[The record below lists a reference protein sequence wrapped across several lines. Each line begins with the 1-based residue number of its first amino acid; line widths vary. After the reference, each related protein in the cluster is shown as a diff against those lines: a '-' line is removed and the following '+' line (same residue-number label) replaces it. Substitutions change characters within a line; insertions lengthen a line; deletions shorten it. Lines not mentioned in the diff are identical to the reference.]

1 MKALTAAVLGVAL
14 VATQANAEEKT
25 ALKSEKDKI
34 SYSIGTNIGQS
45 LKRDGVDVNPD
56 TLAKGLKD
64 ALSGGK
70 LLMTEQEMRQ
80 TMENFS
86 KEMKV
91 KQEQKASA
99 ASAGNKKQGEAFLT
113 ENKKK
118 AGVKTTGSGL
128 QYKVIKE
135 GTGKKPAA
143 TSTVTVHYKG
153 TLIDGTEFDSS
164 YKRNEPT
171 SFPLNGVIPGWT
183 EGLQLM
189 KEGGKYQFFIPSNLA
204 YGDRGA
210 PPMIGP
216 GATLIFE
223 VELLSVK

>member
-1 MKALTAAVLGVAL
+1 MKALVAVVLGVAL
-14 VATQANAEEKT
+14 VATQVSAEEKM
-25 ALKSEKDKI
+25 ALKSEKDKV
-34 SYSIGTNIGQS
+34 SYSIGINIGQS
-45 LKRDGVDVNPD
+45 LKRDGVDVNPEA
-56 TLAKGLKD
+56 LAKGLRD
-64 ALSGGK
+64 GLSGSK
-70 LLMTEQEMRQ
+70 PLMSDSERQQ
-80 TMENFS
+80 TMEAFS
-86 KEMKV
+86 KEMRV
-91 KQEQKASA
+91 KQEQKSSA
-99 ASAGNKKQGEAFLT
+99 AAAQAKKEGEAFLA

-128 QYKVIKE
+128 QYKIIKE
-135 GTGKKPAA
+135 GTGKKPSA

-171 SFPLNGVIPGWT
+171 TFPLNGVIAGWT

-189 KEGGKYQFFIPSNLA
+189 KEGAKYQFFIPSNLA

-210 PPMIGP
+210 PPSIGP

-223 VELLSVK
+223 VELISVK